1 MADKVVVK
9 GEVRNAR
16 GSNDARRL
24 RAEGKIPVSVYGGG
38 QDTVAAVA
46 SLSDLAAVL
55 RSESGV
61 NTVFSMDI
69 DGFGES
75 DVIFHD
81 RQIHPVKGTLMH
93 ADLRRIAKGE
103 KIEVT
108 VPIHLSGEPEALEAE
123 GAVLNQ
129 ALRELKIACTPSD
142 IPASIDVDI
151 SELTLD
157 HPLHVSDIKVSE
169 GIEIQEAPE
178 TVVASISIVKE
189 EVLEPELEEGEEPE
203 VIGEEGEPAPGSAE
217 AEAEGEGETGEKSE
231 E

>member
-1 MADKVVVK
+1 MADKVLVK
-9 GEVRNAR
+9 GEIRAAR

-24 RAEGKIPVSVYGGG
+24 RAQGKLPVSVYGGG
-38 QDTVAAVA
+38 QDTVAAIA
-46 SLSDLAAVL
+46 KLSELAAIL
-55 RSESGV
+55 RSDSGV

-69 DGFGES
+69 DGHGET

-108 VPIHLSGEPEALEAE
+108 IPLHLVGEPEALNED
-123 GAVLNQ
+123 GAVLNHN
-129 ALRELKIACTPSD
+129 LRELKIVCTPSK
-142 IPASIDVDI
+142 IPDSIDVDI
-151 SELTLD
+151 SGLTGD
-157 HPLHVSDIKVSE
+157 HAIHVSDIKVEE
-169 GIEIQEAPE
+169 GVEILEDAE

-189 EVLEPELEEGEEPE
+189 EELEPQLEEGAEPAVE
-203 VIGEEGEPAPGSAE
+203 GDEAKTPEGES
-217 AEAEGEGETGEKSE
+217 EKSE

>member
-9 GEVRNAR
+9 GEVREAR

-24 RAEGKIPVSVYGGG
+24 RAEGKLPVSVYGGG
-38 QDTVAAVA
+38 QETVSAIAHK
-46 SLSDLAAVL
+46 SDLAAIL
-55 RSESGV
+55 RSDSGV

-69 DGFGES
+69 DGHGVT

-108 VPIHLSGEPEALEAE
+108 IPLHLIGEPDALNED
-123 GAVLNQ
+123 GAVLNHN
-129 ALRELKIACTPSD
+129 LRELKIVCTPSK
-142 IPASIDVDI
+142 IPDSIDVDI
-151 SELTLD
+151 SGLTGD
-157 HPLHVSDIKVSE
+157 HAIHVSDIKVE
-169 GIEIQEAPE
+169 DGVEILEDGE
-178 TVVASISIVKE
+178 TVVASISIVRE
-189 EVLEPELEEGEEPE
+189 EDLEPQLEEGAAPA
-203 VIGEEGEPAPGSAE
+203 VEGEAAD
-217 AEAEGEGETGEKSE
+217 GEKSE

>member
-9 GEVRNAR
+9 GEVRETR

-24 RAEGKIPVSVYGGG
+24 RVAGKVPVSVYGGG
-38 QDTVAAVA
+38 QDTVAAIA

-61 NTVFSMDI
+61 NTVFSLDI
-69 DGFGES
+69 EGFGES
-75 DVIFHD
+75 DVMFHD

-93 ADLRRIAKGE
+93 ADLRRIKKGE

-108 VPIHLSGEPEALEAE
+108 VPINLVGEPEALNED

-129 ALRELKIACTPSD
+129 ALRELKIFCTPGK
-142 IPASIDVDI
+142 IPDSVEVDI
-151 SELTLD
+151 SELTLE
-157 HPLHVSDIKVSE
+157 HAIHVSDVKVDS
-169 GIEIQEAPE
+169 GIEIHDEPE

-189 EVLEPELEEGEEPE
+189 EELEPQLEEGAEPAVE
-203 VIGEEGEPAPGSAE
+203 GEEA
-217 AEAEGEGETGEKSE
+217 AEGETTEGEEKAE
-231 E
+231 

>member
-9 GEVRNAR
+9 GEVRDAR

-24 RAEGKIPVSVYGGG
+24 RAEGKLPVSVYGGG
-38 QDTVAAVA
+38 QDTVAAIA
-46 SLSDLAAVL
+46 SLSDLAAIL
-55 RSESGV
+55 RSDSGV

-69 DGFGES
+69 EGFGET

-108 VPIHLSGEPEALEAE
+108 IPLHLVGEPAALNED
-123 GAVLNQ
+123 GAVLSQN
-129 ALRELKIACTPSD
+129 LRELKIICTPSQ
-142 IPASIDVDI
+142 IPDSIDVDI
-151 SELTLD
+151 SDLTGD
-157 HPLHVSDIKVSE
+157 HAIHVSDIKVEE
-169 GIEIQEAPE
+169 GIEILEDAE

-189 EVLEPELEEGEEPE
+189 EDLEPALEEGQEPE
-203 VIGEEGEPAPGSAE
+203 VVGEEGEAAPGSAE
-217 AEAEGEGETGEKSE
+217 AEGDEKSDE
-231 E
+231 

>member
-1 MADKVVVK
+1 MADKIVVK
-9 GEVRNAR
+9 GEVREAR

-24 RAEGKIPVSVYGGG
+24 RAAGKLPVSVYGSG
-38 QDTVAAVA
+38 QDTVSAIVN
-46 SLSDLAAVL
+46 LSDLAAIL
-55 RSESGV
+55 RSESSV

-69 DGFGES
+69 EGVGET

-108 VPIHLSGEPEALEAE
+108 IPLHLIGEPEALKED

-129 ALRELKIACTPSD
+129 GLRELKIVCTPSR
-142 IPASIDVDI
+142 IPDSIDVDI

-157 HPLHVSDIKVSE
+157 HVIHVSDIKVGE
-169 GIEIQEAPE
+169 GVEILEEPE
-178 TVVASISIVKE
+178 TVVASINVVKE
-189 EVLEPELEEGEEPE
+189 EDLEPQLEEGAEPAVE
-203 VIGEEGEPAPGSAE
+203 GEEGGE
-217 AEAEGEGETGEKSE
+217 AADGEKTE

>member
-1 MADKVVVK
+1 MADKVIVK
-9 GEVRNAR
+9 GVVREAR

-24 RAEGKIPVSVYGGG
+24 RVEGKLPVSVYGGG
-38 QDTVAAVA
+38 QDTVAAIA
-46 SLSDLAAVL
+46 KLSDLAAIL
-55 RSESGV
+55 RSDSGV

-69 DGFGES
+69 DGLGET

-108 VPIHLSGEPEALEAE
+108 IPLHLVGEPEALNED
-123 GAVLNQ
+123 GAVLSQN
-129 ALRELKIACTPSD
+129 LRELKIVCTPSK
-142 IPASIDVDI
+142 IPDSIDVDI
-151 SELTLD
+151 SGLTGD
-157 HPLHVSDIKVSE
+157 HPIHVSDIKVEE
-169 GIEIQEAPE
+169 GVEILEDAE

-189 EVLEPELEEGEEPE
+189 EDLEPQLEEGAEPAVE
-203 VIGEEGEPAPGSAE
+203 GAEPAVEGES
-217 AEAEGEGETGEKSE
+217 EKSE

>member
-1 MADKVVVK
+1 MADKIVVK
-9 GEVRNAR
+9 GEVREAR

-24 RAEGKIPVSVYGGG
+24 RAAGKLPVSVYGSG
-38 QDTVAAVA
+38 QDTVSAIVN
-46 SLSDLAAVL
+46 LSDLAAIL
-55 RSESGV
+55 RSESSV

-69 DGFGES
+69 DGLGET

-108 VPIHLSGEPEALEAE
+108 IPLHLIGEPAALNED

-129 ALRELKIACTPSD
+129 GLRELKIICTPSR
-142 IPASIDVDI
+142 IPDSIDVDI

-157 HPLHVSDIKVSE
+157 HVIHVSDIHVGE
-169 GIEIQEAPE
+169 GVEILEEPE
-178 TVVASISIVKE
+178 TVVASISVVKE
-189 EVLEPELEEGEEPE
+189 EDLEPQLEEGS
-203 VIGEEGEPAPGSAE
+203 EPAV
-217 AEAEGEGETGEKSE
+217 EGETADGEKTE

>member
-9 GEVRNAR
+9 GEVRSAR

-24 RAEGKIPVSVYGGG
+24 RAEGKLPVSVYGGG
-38 QDTVAAVA
+38 QDTVAAIA
-46 SLSDLAAVL
+46 SLSDLAAIL

-69 DGFGES
+69 DGHGET

-108 VPIHLSGEPEALEAE
+108 IPLHLIGEPEVLNED

-129 ALRELKIACTPSD
+129 ALRELKIVCTPSR
-142 IPASIDVDI
+142 IPDSIDVDI
-151 SELTLD
+151 SELTQE
-157 HPLHVSDIKVSE
+157 HGIHVSDIKVGE
-169 GIEIQEAPE
+169 GVEILEDPE
-178 TVVASISIVKE
+178 TVVASISIVRE
-189 EVLEPELEEGEEPE
+189 EELEPQLEEGAEPE
-203 VIGEEGEPAPGSAE
+203 VDGGDSDGGDAADAESEKTEE
-217 AEAEGEGETGEKSE
+217 
-231 E
+231 

>member
-9 GEVRNAR
+9 GEVRNTR

-46 SLSDLAAVL
+46 ELSELAAIL

-93 ADLRRIAKGE
+93 ADLRRIKKGE

-108 VPIHLSGEPEALEAE
+108 VPLHLVGEPEALDTE

-129 ALRELKIACTPSD
+129 NLRELKIFCTPGK
-142 IPASIDVDI
+142 IPDSIDVDI
-151 SELTLD
+151 SGLTQD
-157 HPLHVSDIKVSE
+157 HSIHVSDIKVEE
-169 GIEIQEAPE
+169 GVEIHEEPE
-178 TVVASISIVKE
+178 TVVASITIVRE

-203 VIGEEGEPAPGSAE
+203 VVGEEGEAAPGSAE
-217 AEAEGEGETGEKSE
+217 AEAEGEDGKTE

>member
-9 GEVRNAR
+9 GEVREAR

-38 QDTVAAVA
+38 KDTVAAIA
-46 SLSDLAAVL
+46 NISDLAAIL
-55 RSESGV
+55 RSDSGV

-69 DGFGES
+69 DGLGET

-108 VPIHLSGEPEALEAE
+108 VPLNLVGEPEALSTE

-129 ALRELKIACTPSD
+129 NLRELKIFCTPGN
-142 IPASIDVDI
+142 IPTSIDVDI
-151 SELTLD
+151 TGLTQD
-157 HPLHVSDIKVSE
+157 HSIHVSDIKVEE
-169 GIEIQEAPE
+169 GVEIHEEPE

-189 EVLEPELEEGEEPE
+189 EVLEPETEEGEEPE

-217 AEAEGEGETGEKSE
+217 AEAEGEEKTE

>member
-1 MADKVVVK
+1 MADKIFVK
-9 GEVRNAR
+9 GDVREAR

-24 RAEGKIPVSVYGGG
+24 RAAGKLPVSVYGGG
-38 QDTVAAVA
+38 QDTVSAIVN
-46 SLSDLAAVL
+46 LSDLAAIL

-69 DGFGES
+69 DGLGET

-108 VPIHLSGEPEALEAE
+108 IPLHLIGEPAALNEA

-129 ALRELKIACTPSD
+129 GLRELKIVCTPSR
-142 IPASIDVDI
+142 IPDSIDVDI

-157 HPLHVSDIKVSE
+157 HVIHVSDIKVGE
-169 GIEIQEAPE
+169 GVEILEDAE
-178 TVVASISIVKE
+178 TVVASISVVKE
-189 EVLEPELEEGEEPE
+189 EDLEPQLEEGSEPGEAGTDEGKTTEE
-203 VIGEEGEPAPGSAE
+203 
-217 AEAEGEGETGEKSE
+217 
-231 E
+231 

>member
-9 GEVRNAR
+9 GEVRETR

-24 RAEGKIPVSVYGGG
+24 RAAGKLPVSVYGGG
-38 QDTVAAVA
+38 QDTVSAIAN
-46 SLSDLAAVL
+46 LSDLAAVL

-69 DGFGES
+69 EGFGES
-75 DVIFHD
+75 DVMFHD

-93 ADLRRIAKGE
+93 ADLRRIKKGE

-108 VPIHLSGEPEALEAE
+108 VPLHLVGEPEALNED

-129 ALRELKIACTPSD
+129 ALRELKIFCTPGK
-142 IPASIDVDI
+142 IPDSIDVDI
-151 SELTLD
+151 SELTLE
-157 HPLHVSDIKVSE
+157 HGIHVSDIKVES
-169 GIEIQEAPE
+169 GIEIHDEPE

-189 EVLEPELEEGEEPE
+189 EELEPQLEEGAEPAVE
-203 VIGEEGEPAPGSAE
+203 GEEATEGEAG
-217 AEAEGEGETGEKSE
+217 EAEGEDKSE
-231 E
+231 

>member
-1 MADKVVVK
+1 MAEKVVVK
-9 GEVRNAR
+9 GEVRNTR

-38 QDTVAAVA
+38 QDTVAVIAN
-46 SLSDLAAVL
+46 LSDLAAVL
-55 RSESGV
+55 RSDSGV

-69 DGFGES
+69 DGYGET

-108 VPIHLSGEPEALEAE
+108 VPLHLVGEPEALETE
-123 GAVLNQ
+123 GAVLSQN
-129 ALRELKIACTPSD
+129 LRELKIVCTPSQ
-142 IPASIDVDI
+142 IPDSIDVDMTG
-151 SELTLD
+151 LTLD
-157 HPLHVSDIKVSE
+157 HSIHVSDIRVEE
-169 GIEIQEAPE
+169 GVEILEEPE

-189 EVLEPELEEGEEPE
+189 EELEPALEEGEEPE
-203 VIGEEGEPAPGSAE
+203 VVGEEGEAAEGS
-217 AEAEGEGETGEKSE
+217 AEAEGEGGEKTGE
-231 E
+231 